1 MIEIAAAVCMLASPE
16 RCKDVTL
23 SFEAESVSAYAC
35 MSYGQMELAQ
45 WSNDH
50 PAWRIARYTC
60 RPAGQV
66 ANL

>member
-1 MIEIAAAVCMLASPE
+1 MIEIAAAVCTLASPE
-16 RCKDVTL
+16 RCKDMTL
-23 SFEAESVSAYAC
+23 TFEAESVSAYAC
-35 MSYGQMELAQ
+35 MTYGQMELAQ
-45 WSNDH
+45 WSTDH